1 MPPTRTGIVH
11 QPPGRSALEYLPL
24 EKVVVR
30 AWIVDVSARIVLTQS
45 FRNTSDQ
52 PTARAKYVFPLPER
66 SAVCAFELE
75 RADGCVVIGTVKE
88 KEAAAQTF
96 EAAVAAGKTA
106 GLVESVTDDIFAIS
120 VGSIPAAQQVKTCI
134 TFTMDLLTEGLR
146 DHVRLQLPFT
156 IFERYGSPPEAM
168 ADAATTSDTTCIDIR
183 VDIQTSDVIHTVR
196 SPTHPGISLL
206 RYKMRDGRK
215 SHRRMSASLQSST
228 FLRGDFVIIVHADGL
243 DKPRCF
249 AEIADKGTIGMQLT
263 LVPSFKVPR
272 ISSQEYIFLIDKSG
286 SMGGSRI
293 ETAKRTLS
301 MLLRL
306 MPMDQTMFNILS
318 FGSSTWPLWGLSREL
333 DQNSLQDGISHVNG
347 LTADGGGTEIAG
359 ALEATI
365 NVRKRDRP
373 TAIFLLTDGE
383 VHDLNGPPTI
393 VGNAVHDS
401 PPHAPLRVFVL
412 GIGDASSEMCE
423 RIARAG
429 NGECLFAHS
438 HESILGKC
446 ARLLN
451 AGRTRKIERI
461 EIDWGVQSVS
471 NESQPSNAASPRLT
485 FSADTLELEPP
496 PALQQAPH
504 ALTKIF
510 AGIRFTVFAI
520 ISSTRTPS
528 SIKLFTKF
536 ERVDDPVEWVV
547 PVTEVKPF
555 KDSGSDI
562 PLVHTLAARKLITE
576 LYEGRAP
583 LPHVV
588 GSVAASDDQIRK
600 AAIVRLG
607 LEYQLASRYT
617 SFVAV
622 EDGQQ
627 RSASGGRRRSG
638 KGWIRTRL
646 QLHSNASARQ
656 TGRREDT
663 GREEEDSLL
672 GTFIDGITSAL
683 SFVFNALG
691 GTSSSSTSSQHQNI
705 PGMYVGSDS
714 SLDADDASP
723 RGRSPSA
730 RDPGRGSSRRN
741 SAETLSTLS
750 SLEGSCSS
758 CWTST
763 RSPSPRARS
772 PDPITRA
779 PSPEFVH
786 QGGARRTTPP
796 GQAPSLPVDASTGPP
811 TVSKD
816 AYELFQLL
824 DLDGSFS
831 PSPELKRIVGA
842 GVLEKAEEFGA
853 DNKLWATVVA
863 VAYLKENLQDEP
875 DLLDALLAKAGDF
888 IKQAQVQGRG
898 SLPARFEDMVRQA
911 SEFLSMAR
919 EGTL

>member
-1 MPPTRTGIVH
+1 
-11 QPPGRSALEYLPL
+11 
-24 EKVVVR
+24 
-30 AWIVDVSARIVLTQS
+30 
-45 FRNTSDQ
+45 
-52 PTARAKYVFPLPER
+52 
-66 SAVCAFELE
+66 
-75 RADGCVVIGTVKE
+75 
-88 KEAAAQTF
+88 
-96 EAAVAAGKTA
+96 
-106 GLVESVTDDIFAIS
+106 
-120 VGSIPAAQQVKTCI
+120 
-134 TFTMDLLTEGLR
+134 
-146 DHVRLQLPFT
+146 
-156 IFERYGSPPEAM
+156 
-168 ADAATTSDTTCIDIR
+168 
-183 VDIQTSDVIHTVR
+183 
-196 SPTHPGISLL
+196 
-206 RYKMRDGRK
+206 
-215 SHRRMSASLQSST
+215 
-228 FLRGDFVIIVHADGL
+228 
-243 DKPRCF
+243 
-249 AEIADKGTIGMQLT
+249 
-263 LVPSFKVPR
+263 
-272 ISSQEYIFLIDKSG
+272 
-286 SMGGSRI
+286 
-293 ETAKRTLS
+293 
-301 MLLRL
+301 
-306 MPMDQTMFNILS
+306 
-318 FGSSTWPLWGLSREL
+318 
-333 DQNSLQDGISHVNG
+333 
-347 LTADGGGTEIAG
+347 
-359 ALEATI
+359 
-365 NVRKRDRP
+365 
-373 TAIFLLTDGE
+373 
-383 VHDLNGPPTI
+383 
-393 VGNAVHDS
+393 
-401 PPHAPLRVFVL
+401 
-412 GIGDASSEMCE
+412 MCE

-461 EIDWGVQSVS
+461 EIDWGVQSAP
-471 NESQPSNAASPRLT
+471 NESQLSNAASPRLT

-627 RSASGGRRRSG
+627 RSASSGRRRSD

-646 QLHSNASARQ
+646 QLHSNASTRQ
-656 TGRREDT
+656 RGRREDT

-796 GQAPSLPVDASTGPP
+796 RQAPSLPGDASTGPP

-831 PSPELKRIVGA
+831 PSPELTRIVGV
-842 GVLEKAEEFGA
+842 GVLEKAGEFGA
-853 DNKLWATVVA
+853 DSKLWATVVA
-863 VAYLKENLQDEP
+863 VAYLQENLQDEP

-888 IKQAQVQGRG
+888 IKEAQVQGRG
-898 SLPARFEDMVRQA
+898 SLPARFEDMVRKA
-911 SEFLSMAR
+911 SEFLRMAR